1 MVEGAITGWLAAGGV
16 SHSAT
21 HRTILFRQQAALRI
35 DDDGYGSSAVTGA
48 EVMTSVELTSGASAS
63 AFGLGTD
70 LVRESDRGADS

>member
-1 MVEGAITGWLAAGGV
+1 MTVTVA
-16 SHSAT
+16 
-21 HRTILFRQQAALRI
+21 
-35 DDDGYGSSAVTGA
+35 SAVTGA